1 MSART
6 VIDGLEFS
14 RADREMRGSLQVT
27 ELTRLQDMLFD
38 GKGQVDFLLKGGR
51 DRRGRPTV
59 YLEISGLLHL
69 RCQRCMGALGHPLYL
84 ANTLVLVRA
93 DEPLPEETDA
103 PDAPDCIVADAAMD
117 VTTLIEDEILL
128 GVPFAPRHPADA
140 CGVRDDT
147 GRSRRDA
154 SPFAGLAALKK

>member
-14 RADREMRGSLQVT
+14 RADKEMRGSLQVA
-27 ELTRLQDMLFD
+27 ELARLQDMLFD
-38 GKGQVDFLLKGGR
+38 GEGRVDFLFKGSR

-59 YLEISGLLHL
+59 YLEISGRLHL
-69 RCQRCMGALGHPLYL
+69 RCQRCMGALGHPLYV
-84 ANTLVLVRA
+84 ANTLLLIRA
-93 DEPLPEETDA
+93 DEPLPEGTDA

-117 VTTLIEDEILL
+117 VVTLIEDEILL
-128 GVPFAPRHPADA
+128 ALPFAPRHPAGT
-140 CGVRDDT
+140 CGVLDDA

>member
-1 MSART
+1 
-6 VIDGLEFS
+6 
-14 RADREMRGSLQVT
+14 MRGSLQVAG
-27 ELTRLQDMLFD
+27 LARLQDMLFD
-38 GKGQVDFLLKGGR
+38 EEGQVDFLLKGGR

-69 RCQRCMGALGHPLYL
+69 RCQRCMGALGHPLFV
-84 ANTLVLVRA
+84 ANTLLLVGA

-117 VTTLIEDEILL
+117 VATLIEDEILL
-128 GVPFAPRHPADA
+128 GLPFAPRHPDGT
-140 CGVRDDT
+140 CGVHDDAE
-147 GRSRRDA
+147 RSRRDA